1 MVGTAMGQAQV
12 LSPGKATMVD
22 AAPALPEGPEPAFD
36 VKDLW
41 KSFGQ
46 NQVLRGVSMQ
56 VGVGEVVAVIGP
68 SGSGKSTLLRCLNFL
83 EDFEGGDILFMGRAV
98 GDQRGPDSRR
108 LRVPAREMDRLRSE
122 LGMVFQSF
130 NLFPHKTVLENVIE
144 APIIVNRQRRSD
156 AVADARRVLDSVGL
170 ADKADDYP
178 AYLSGGQQQRAAI
191 ARALAMSPKAML
203 FDEPTSALDPELVGE
218 VLEVMQGLARNG
230 MTMIVVTH
238 EMDFARDVADRVL
251 VMDQGQ
257 LIEQGTPDIVFTA
270 PRTER
275 ARSFLERVLRRRS
288 MMDAQE

>member
-1 MVGTAMGQAQV
+1 MA
-12 LSPGKATMVD
+12 D
-22 AAPALPEGPEPAFD
+22 AARTLAIEGPERAFD

-41 KSFGQ
+41 KSFDQ
-46 NQVLRGVSMQ
+46 NRVLRGVSMQ
-56 VGVGEVVAVIGP
+56 IGVGEVVAVIGP

-83 EDFEGGDILFMGRAV
+83 EDFEGGDILFMGRPV
-98 GDQRGPDSRR
+98 GYRRGPDSRR
-108 LRVPAREMDRLRSE
+108 VRVPAREMDRLRSE

-144 APIIVNRQRRSD
+144 APIIVRRQRRSD

-191 ARALAMSPKAML
+191 ARALAMNPKAML

-218 VLEVMQGLARNG
+218 VLEVMQDLARDG

-251 VMDQGQ
+251 VMDQGEI
-257 LIEQGTPDIVFTA
+257 IEQGTPDIVFTA

-275 ARSFLERVLRRRS
+275 ARSFLERMLRRRS
-288 MMDAQE
+288 TMDA